1 VTHLLR
7 LFRLSGHLEAYSYLA
22 LLLIAMPL
30 KYYFGKPV
38 FVRWTGTFHGFF
50 FILFVVVVA
59 VTAYKKKWSLKVT
72 ALAFFSAFIPLGPF
86 LFERKFLPAADSGS
100 ESSESA
106 PQNDS
111 SSPPD
116 QAGAG

>member
-1 VTHLLR
+1 MVQLLR

-50 FILFVVVVA
+50 FIVFVIVVA
-59 VTAYKKKWSLKVT
+59 ITAYKRKWPLKIA
-72 ALAFFSAFIPLGPF
+72 ALAFFSAFVPLGPL
-86 LFERKFLPAADSGS
+86 LFERKFLPKVVEES
-100 ESSESA
+100 EPSV
-106 PQNDS
+106 
-111 SSPPD
+111 
-116 QAGAG
+116 